1 VRTRADRRTP
11 TRAEE
16 HVSERHDTDPVID
29 PVRPGDPSRY
39 PTRQSSAPG
48 AEPGPATG
56 PVTATG
62 PVAEPAGA
70 TAYGATTPT
79 TPDYSPRPIAVRRP
93 DVLGGLLLLLAG
105 AAAGISL
112 VLTWLSGRDDT
123 GLDLFRQ
130 GIDDAR
136 DGWGTLIDTGF
147 WQPLTVIGAGGLLLI
162 IGLILLLPAKRHR
175 FLGLLALIIS
185 GLAAAAVLVPLF
197 QADWDLGTFDIGF
210 WFACAVP
217 VLGLLGAL
225 KALLTGRRYRPDP
238 VTT

>member
-1 VRTRADRRTP
+1 MT
-11 TRAEE
+11 
-16 HVSERHDTDPVID
+16 ERHDTDPVID
-29 PVRPGDPSRY
+29 PIRPGGPARY
-39 PTRQSSAPG
+39 PTGPTQGYAPG
-48 AEPGPATG
+48 PGHPTGPVPATG
-56 PVTATG
+56 PATD
-62 PVAEPAGA
+62 PAGA
-70 TAYGATTPT
+70 TAYGTTPPT

-162 IGLILLLPAKRHR
+162 IGLLLLLPAKRHR
-175 FLGLLALIIS
+175 FLGLLALVIS
-185 GLAAAAVLVPLF
+185 GLASAAVLVPLF
-197 QADWDLGTFDIGF
+197 QAKWDLGTFDIGF

-238 VTT
+238 LTN